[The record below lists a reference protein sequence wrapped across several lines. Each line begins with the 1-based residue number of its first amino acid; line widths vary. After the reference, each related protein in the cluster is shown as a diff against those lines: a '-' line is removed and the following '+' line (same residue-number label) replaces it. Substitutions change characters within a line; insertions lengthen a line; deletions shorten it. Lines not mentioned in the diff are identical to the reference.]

1 MVVGLT
7 CTQLSGCFA
16 AAFLINQ
23 HVNGAHCV
31 MPTTKAEDI
40 ITEGISGEK
49 FVAVELS
56 PIEQGDGK
64 PSFRCGARLFVKAKL
79 DPLEKKSE

>member
-1 MVVGLT
+1 
-7 CTQLSGCFA
+7 
-16 AAFLINQ
+16 
-23 HVNGAHCV
+23 

>member
-1 MVVGLT
+1 MFRSSV
-7 CTQLSGCFA
+7 
-16 AAFLINQ
+16 LIDR

-40 ITEGISGEK
+40 IPEGISGEK
-49 FVAVELS
+49 FVVVKLS

-64 PSFRCGARLFVKAKL
+64 PSFSFGARLSVKTKL